1 MKARLRSTFAAS
13 PSGRHS
19 GPGKAGSVLVRALAI
34 WVALALSGCGFQLRQ
49 APHFAF
55 DTIYIGAPATSSLGN
70 ELKRTI
76 TSGGSVA
83 VIGDAA
89 RIDSAQVVLDVLAD
103 QREKVVVGL
112 NASGQVREF
121 QLRTRF
127 RFKLR
132 TPQGKELIGETELL
146 QQRDISFNESVVL
159 AKEAEE
165 NLLYRE
171 MQTDLV
177 QQLMRRLAALK
188 SL

>member
-1 MKARLRSTFAAS
+1 MKKRALLAVAAAS
-13 PSGRHS
+13 L
-19 GPGKAGSVLVRALAI
+19 VLA
-34 WVALALSGCGFQLRQ
+34 GCGFQLRQ

-55 DTIYIGAPATSSLGN
+55 STIYVGAAPSSSLGN

-76 TSGGSVA
+76 GFSDGVT
-83 VIGDAA
+83 VIADVTRA
-89 RIDSAQVVLDVLAD
+89 DTAQVVLDVLAD

-127 RFKLR
+127 KFKLR
-132 TPQGKELIGETELL
+132 TPQGKELIPETELL
-146 QQRDISFNESVVL
+146 QQRDISFNESAVL
-159 AKEAEE
+159 AKETEE
-165 NLLYRE
+165 NLLYRD

-188 SL
+188 TL

>member
-1 MKARLRSTFAAS
+1 MKKRALLAIA
-13 PSGRHS
+13 
-19 GPGKAGSVLVRALAI
+19 AGSLVLA
-34 WVALALSGCGFQLRQ
+34 GCGFELRQ

-55 DTIYIGAPATSSLGN
+55 NSIYVGAAPSSSLGN

-76 TSGGSVA
+76 AFSDGVT

-89 RIDSAQVVLDVLAD
+89 RANTAQVVLDVLAD

-132 TPQGKELIGETELL
+132 TQQGKELIPETELL
-146 QQRDISFNESVVL
+146 QQRDISFNESAVL
-159 AKEAEE
+159 AKETEE
-165 NLLYRE
+165 NLLYKD

-188 SL
+188 TI